1 VSLNARAI
9 ESVMRM
15 RIMHVVGARPN
26 FMKAAPLIRRMNL
39 LPEVFSQTLVHTGQ
53 HYDERMSKV
62 FFDEL
67 DLPRPDID
75 LSVGSGSHAAQTA
88 QVMLKFE
95 PVVVDRKPDWVVV
108 PGDVNS
114 TLACALVCSKL
125 GIKVAHVE
133 AGLRSFDRSMPEEI
147 NRVLTDQMA
156 DLLFVPSRDGQENLL
171 REGVAPARIHM
182 VGNIMIDTLLHLLPR
197 ADQRWPE
204 VRTRLGLSRYILA
217 TLHRPSN
224 VDEPSTL
231 REILAALEM
240 VGSGIPVL
248 FPVHPRTRQS
258 MLGNRLSADEMRVRL
273 IEPVGYLDFLA
284 LQKNAALV
292 LTDSGGVQE
301 ETTFLGV
308 PCLTLRANTERP
320 ITISNGTNRL
330 VRPEREAIRTAVA
343 QALTERAGR
352 FFTPPELWDGGT
364 ADRIARVMAQL

>member
-1 VSLNARAI
+1 
-9 ESVMRM
+9 
-15 RIMHVVGARPN
+15 
-26 FMKAAPLIRRMNL
+26 MKAAPLIRRMNL

-204 VRTRLGLSRYILA
+204 VRARFALSRYILA